1 MTLPI
6 ARSFLTALV
15 ALTLLVSCSS
25 TYYRALES
33 VGIEKRDVLVD
44 RVDDAR
50 SAQSEAKDE
59 FASALEAYRSVV
71 EVDAGNLEKVYDR
84 LNGAYRRS
92 ERRAEAVSE
101 RIESVENV
109 AGDLFEEWQREL
121 DEYSDAELR
130 RRSEELLRSTRLEY
144 KDLLAA
150 MRQAERSMTPVLDL
164 FQDQVLFLRHNLNA
178 RAIGALRTEL
188 DRIER
193 ATAALIKDV
202 DRAIVEADRFIQ
214 SMDNT

>member
-1 MTLPI
+1 MKLPI
-6 ARSFLTALV
+6 TKNFCV
-15 ALTLLVSCSS
+15 LLVGAALLAACSS

-33 VGIEKRDVLVD
+33 VGIEKRDLLVD

-50 SAQSEAKDE
+50 DAQSSAKDQ

-84 LNGAYRRS
+84 LDSEYQRS

-101 RIESVENV
+101 RIDSVESV
-109 AGDLFEEWQREL
+109 ADDLFDEWQQEL
-121 DEYSDAELR
+121 GEYSDVELR
-130 RRSEELLRSTRLEY
+130 RRSEALLNATRAEY
-144 KDLLAA
+144 DALLAA
-150 MRQAERSMTPVLDL
+150 MRKAEQSMTPVLAL
-164 FQDQVLFLRHNLNA
+164 FKDQVLFLRHNLNA
-178 RAIGALRTEL
+178 RAIGSLRTEL

-193 ATAALIKDV
+193 ATTTLIADV

-214 SMDNT
+214 SMDEV